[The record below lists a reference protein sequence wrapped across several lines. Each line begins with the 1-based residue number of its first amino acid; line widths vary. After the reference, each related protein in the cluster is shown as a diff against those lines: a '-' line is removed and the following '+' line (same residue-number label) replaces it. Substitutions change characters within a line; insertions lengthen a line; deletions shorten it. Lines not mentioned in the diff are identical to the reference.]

1 MASLL
6 GVRVGSVPWHK
17 SKIRNTAD
25 DLDAMVRPPNTPRMG
40 SMSTSMEELEVT
52 ERIKLLNGNYR

>member
-1 MASLL
+1 M
-6 GVRVGSVPWHK
+6 PWHK